1 VTHDGAGLLSGMPP
15 SFMAAR
21 YHSLAVDPSTLPPDI
36 VVTAMSEVD
45 RVVMGIRHTA
55 LPLEGVQFHP
65 ESVLTPQGP
74 QLLANFLRLAG
85 EGQADRLDEASGSF
99 ATRGMAGD
107 PAEPARGESVE
118 SAESAGSTGPAGPA
132 EPAGAVR

>member
-1 VTHDGAGLLSGMPP
+1 M
-15 SFMAAR
+15 
-21 YHSLAVDPSTLPPDI
+21 
-36 VVTAMSEVD
+36 TAMSEVD

-74 QLLANFLRLAG
+74 HLLANFLRLAG
-85 EGQADRLDEASGSF
+85 EGHAERLDQASGSF
-99 ATRGMAGD
+99 ATRGLAEAPPTSSD
-107 PAEPARGESVE
+107 PASPRPAG
-118 SAESAGSTGPAGPA
+118 SAEPGDAGAAERSA